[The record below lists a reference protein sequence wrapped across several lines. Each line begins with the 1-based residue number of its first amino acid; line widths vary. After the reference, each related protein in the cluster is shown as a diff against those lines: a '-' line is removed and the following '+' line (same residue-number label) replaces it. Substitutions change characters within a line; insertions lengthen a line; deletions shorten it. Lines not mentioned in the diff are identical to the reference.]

1 LTILGIDTSG
11 PVAGVSVWRDGKPRY
26 SATADVGLTHSE
38 TLMPM
43 VDHALSAAGL
53 SMEDVEL
60 IACVAGPGSFTGV
73 RIGVCA
79 AKGFALARDIPCAQV
94 DALEAL
100 AAGAY
105 GFDGEICPILD
116 ARRDQ
121 VYCAR
126 FRFGAGGLPERLS
139 EDMALKLTDFLDGL
153 PADGRFLFTGDGVAA
168 HGAAI
173 ERALGSRALIAKP
186 HLSGLRAD
194 AACYLAEINPALH
207 MPGEKLEP
215 IYLRKPQAERERA
228 ARRGETA

>member
-1 LTILGIDTSG
+1 MTILGIDTSG
-11 PVAGVSVWRDGKPRY
+11 PVAGVALWRDGKPRY
-26 SATADVGLTHSE
+26 SVTADVGLTHSE

-43 VDHALSAAGL
+43 VDQALAAFGIPAN
-53 SMEDVEL
+53 EVEL
-60 IACVAGPGSFTGV
+60 LACVAGPGSFTGV

-79 AKGFALARDIPCAQV
+79 ARGFAQALGIPCVQV

-126 FRFGAGGLPERLS
+126 FRFSSGRLPERLS
-139 EDMALKLTDFLDGL
+139 EDGALSLQDFLAGL
-153 PADGRFLFTGDGVAA
+153 PQQGRFLFTGDGVSA
-168 HGAAI
+168 HAAAI
-173 ERALGSRALIAKP
+173 ERALGERALIAKP
-186 HLSGLRAD
+186 HLSGLKAD
-194 AACYLAEINPALH
+194 AACYLAETSPARR
-207 MPGEKLEP
+207 MPGERLEP

-228 ARRGETA
+228 ARRGETP

>member
-1 LTILGIDTSG
+1 MTILGIDTSG
-11 PVAGVSVWRDGKPRY
+11 PVAGVCVWKEGKSRY
-26 SATADVGLTHSE
+26 AVTSDVGLTHSE

-43 VDHALSAAGL
+43 VDQALSASGL

-60 IACVAGPGSFTGV
+60 VACVAGPGSFTGV

-79 AKGFALARDIPCAQV
+79 AKGFALAQGIPCAQI
-94 DALEAL
+94 DALEVL

-126 FRFGAGGLPERLS
+126 FRFADGDLPERLS

-173 ERALGSRALIAKP
+173 ERALGNRALIAKP

-194 AACYLAEINPALH
+194 AACYLAEHNASLRE
-207 MPGEKLEP
+207 PGEKLEP

-228 ARRGETA
+228 AKRGETA

>member
-11 PVAGVSVWRDGKPRY
+11 PVAGVSVWRGGKPRY
-26 SATADVGLTHSE
+26 SVTADVGLTHSE

-43 VDHALSAAGL
+43 VDQALSAAGL
-53 SMEDVEL
+53 SMGDVEL

-79 AKGFALARDIPCAQV
+79 AKGFALARDIPCARI

-100 AAGAY
+100 AAGAH

-126 FRFGAGGLPERLS
+126 FRFSDGVLPVRLT
-139 EDMALKLTDFLDGL
+139 EDMALKLTDFLSGL

-168 HGAAI
+168 HRAAI
-173 ERALGSRALIAKP
+173 ERALGGRALTART

-194 AACYLAEINPALH
+194 AACYLAESNPALR
-207 MPGEKLEP
+207 MPGANLEP

>member
-1 LTILGIDTSG
+1 MTILGIDTSG

-26 SATADVGLTHSE
+26 SATADVGMTHSE

-43 VDHALSAAGL
+43 VDQALSAAGL

-60 IACVAGPGSFTGV
+60 VACVAGPGSFTGV

-79 AKGFALARDIPCAQV
+79 AKGFAMARAIPCARI

-105 GFDGEICPILD
+105 GFDGEVCPILD

-126 FRFGAGGLPERLS
+126 FRFGEGALPVRLA
-139 EDMALKLTDFLDGL
+139 EDAAMKLSDFLDGL
-153 PADGRFLFTGDGVAA
+153 PAGGRFLFTGDGVAA

-173 ERALGSRALIAKP
+173 GRALGGRALIAKP
-186 HLSGLRAD
+186 HLSCLRAD
-194 AACYLAEINPALH
+194 AACYLAEFSPALRL
-207 MPGEKLEP
+207 PGEKLEP

-228 ARRGETA
+228 AGRGETA